1 MSHRTIVFFLFVL
14 SACESAKILDC
25 EDQKDK
31 MRPEHHYSK
40 IKMSDN
46 RELVL
51 QPESFYYDNICK
63 SKSLSDHTNVRQE
76 IELLKAQTQVPGQ
89 RILIEKK

>member
-1 MSHRTIVFFLFVL
+1 MLYKAVFLFLVL
-14 SACESAKILDC
+14 SACEGSKILDH

-31 MRPEHHYSK
+31 MRPEYHYSEVK
-40 IKMSDN
+40 TSDN
-46 RELVL
+46 RTLLV
-51 QPESFYYDNICK
+51 QPESFYYDNVCK